1 MPGVWAIFVLWAG
14 WAAAGAALA
23 ADAGGCHALRRT
35 GREPQARSCYQG
47 LAGSADPYLR
57 AEGQWGLGLF
67 NEANTSFKVAY
78 ARDARNPRILV
89 RWGDLFFER
98 YNNAEAAK
106 LYQEALEADE
116 KNARA
121 LLGLARVASDG
132 FESKAVELAEK
143 AIGIDAKLVEARE
156 LLASLALEDANP
168 AKAVEEADRAIAM
181 SASALDAMAVRAAV
195 EVLADRT
202 AESWIN
208 RIYSVNPRYGQ
219 AHELIGHHLMLN
231 RRYEEAIA
239 HFKKAIEL
247 NPALDSAR
255 SQLGVNL
262 MRIGKEE
269 EARLH
274 LEQAYDN
281 GWRDNPTVNT
291 LRLMDSYKNFVTLKS
306 AKGEVRLHKKEAE
319 LLQLYIPREL
329 DRAVTTFEKKYKL
342 SIREPV
348 RVEVY
353 PDHEDFAVRTMG
365 MPGLGALGVTF
376 GTVVAMDSPS
386 GRKPGS
392 FHWASTLWH
401 ELSHVFVLTAT
412 KHRVPR
418 WFTEGLAVHEETA
431 AAPDWGDRVTPDI
444 IAALR
449 EKKLLP
455 VAEMDRGFIRPK
467 YPAQVVVS
475 YFQAGQICDYIKERW
490 GYDRLLEMMHAFAAR
505 KSTPE
510 VIEQLLGMKPEDFDQ
525 AFFGWL
531 DGRMSKQVA
540 GYPEWQKRMRALA
553 ANKEKSDPDQVLRE
567 AKELGDKFPE
577 YVEHGSAWE
586 IAADAW
592 EKKGDRTKAR
602 EALETWARIG
612 GRDPAL
618 LKRLAAMQEQ
628 AGMKREAIATLE
640 KINFIYPVND
650 EEMHQRLGSLYME
663 LGRPSD
669 AVREFR
675 AVVASQPVDRASA
688 NYQLARAYLA
698 ARQPD
703 KAEVHVIEAL
713 EAAPGFRPAQK
724 LLLELDAGR
733 KEKN

>member
-1 MPGVWAIFVLWAG
+1 MPGARAILWFV
-14 WAAAGAALA
+14 AAGAALA
-23 ADAGGCHALRRT
+23 AGAEDCHALRKA
-35 GREPQARSCYQG
+35 GRETQARACYQN

-57 AEGQWGLGLF
+57 AEGQWGLGQF
-67 NEANTSFKVAY
+67 TDANTSFKVAY
-78 ARDARNPRILV
+78 ARDAKNPKVLV

-98 YNNAEAAK
+98 YNNVEAAK
-106 LYQEALEADE
+106 LYQEALEIDD
-116 KNARA
+116 KNAGA

-143 AIGIDAKLVEARE
+143 ALGIDPKLVEARE
-156 LLASLALEDANP
+156 LLASLALEDSNP
-168 AKAVEEADRAIAM
+168 AKAVEEADKAIAI
-181 SASALDAMAVRAAV
+181 SSSALDALAVRAAV
-195 EVLADRT
+195 EILADRP
-202 AESWIN
+202 AESWTG
-208 RIYSVNPRYGQ
+208 RIYAVNPRYGE
-219 AHELIGHHLMLN
+219 AHELIGHHLVLN
-231 RRYEEAIA
+231 RRYEEAIE

-255 SQLGVNL
+255 SELGVNL
-262 MRIGKEE
+262 MRIGREE

-274 LEQAYDN
+274 LEQAYEN

-291 LRLMDSYKNFVTLKS
+291 LRLMDSYKNFVTVKS
-306 AKGEVRLHKKEAE
+306 AKGEVRLARKEAE

-329 DRAVTTFEKKYKL
+329 DRAVTAFEKKYKL
-342 SIREPV
+342 KIGEPV
-348 RVEVY
+348 RLEVY

-418 WFTEGLAVHEETA
+418 WFTEGVAVHEETA
-431 AAPDWGDRVTPDI
+431 ASPDWGDRMTPDI

-449 EKKLLP
+449 DKKLLP
-455 VAEMDRGFIRPK
+455 VSEMDRGFIRPK

-475 YFQAGQICDYIKERW
+475 YFQAGQICDYITERW
-490 GYDRLLEMMHAFAAR
+490 GYDKLLEMMHAFGAR

-510 VIEQLLGMKPEDFDQ
+510 VIEQLLGMKPEDFDKV
-525 AFFGWL
+525 FFAWL
-531 DGRMSKQVA
+531 DARTAKQVA
-540 GYPEWQKRMRALA
+540 GFNEWQKRMRALA
-553 ANKEKSDPDQVLRE
+553 ADKEKTEPDQVLRE
-567 AKELGDKFPE
+567 AKELCDKFPE

-592 EKKGDRTKAR
+592 EKKGDKPKAR

-612 GRDPAL
+612 GRDPKL
-618 LKRLAAMQEQ
+618 LKRLAAMQND
-628 AGMKREAIATLE
+628 AGLKKEAAATLE

-650 EEMHQRLGSLYME
+650 EEMHQRLGSLYMD
-663 LGRPSD
+663 LAKPND

-675 AVVASQPVDRASA
+675 AVVASQPMDRASA
-688 NYQLARAYLA
+688 SYQLARAYMA
-698 ARQPD
+698 AKQPD
-703 KAEVHVIEAL
+703 KAEIHVIEAL